1 MVQIFKKLVKLDAY
15 KYAYIFV
22 IVILFVS
29 YFSDAKGTVVWST
42 SDASIGTINQNGIL
56 TISKNGCVYV
66 IETFE
71 KWGGQ

>member
-1 MVQIFKKLVKLDAY
+1 MVQILKKLVKLDAY

-29 YFSDAKGTVVWST
+29 YFSDTKGTVVWST

-66 IETFE
+66 IGETN
-71 KWGGQ
+71 G